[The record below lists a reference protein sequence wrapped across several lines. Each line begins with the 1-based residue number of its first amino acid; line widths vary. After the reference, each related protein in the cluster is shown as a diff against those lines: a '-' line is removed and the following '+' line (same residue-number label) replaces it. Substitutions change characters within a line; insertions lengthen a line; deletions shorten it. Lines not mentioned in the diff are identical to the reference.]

1 MEIIVATSN
10 IHKLHE
16 LRNLLPDSFKIKS
29 LRDIGYDTEIIE
41 NGTTFSENALIKA
54 RQVANDTGINTLADD
69 SGLEVEALNGA
80 PGIFSA
86 RYAGANAS
94 DKDNVNKV
102 LDAMQGKNNRKA
114 RFVAVIVLILNGIE
128 HTFLGTV
135 EGRLTLRPE
144 GINGFGYD
152 PIFIPSGYQKT
163 FAELPAAVKAEI
175 SHRASAARELIK
187 FIDSK

>member
-102 LDAMQGKNNRKA
+102 LNAMQGKNNRKA

-135 EGRLTLRPE
+135 EGRLTLKPE